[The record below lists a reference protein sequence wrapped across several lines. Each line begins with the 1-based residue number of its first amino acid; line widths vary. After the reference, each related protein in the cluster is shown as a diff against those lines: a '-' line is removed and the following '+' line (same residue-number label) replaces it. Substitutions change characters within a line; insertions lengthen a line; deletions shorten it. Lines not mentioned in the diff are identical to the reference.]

1 MDYQRDYQ
9 SKLTSAE
16 EAVKCIQSGDW
27 VDYGWCTGTCY
38 DLDIALAA
46 RMPELADVKIRG
58 GVLIRRPAIFD
69 VPNAPEHFC
78 WNSWHMTGIERKAI
92 DEGIAYYIPLR
103 YSELPRHYRESI
115 PPVDVA
121 MLQVTP
127 MDAQGNFNFGPNSS
141 HQIEVLRRAKTIIVE
156 VNENMPYCYGVNN
169 SIHVSQ
175 VTRIVEGSNPA
186 MATLPPAKV
195 TEVDQKI
202 SANILPLI
210 PDGAT
215 LQLGIGG
222 LPNTIGGMIA
232 DSDLQDLGVQTEM
245 YVDAYLA
252 IAKAGKITGQHKG
265 ADRGIQTY
273 AFAAGTQE
281 LYDYM
286 NYNKE
291 LFACQVSYT
300 NDAFVVA
307 QTDNFI
313 SINSAVDL
321 DLFGQVN
328 AESSGVRHISGAGG
342 QQDFVLGAYLSKGG
356 KSIIACPATF
366 KKKDGTLASRI
377 RPTLAEGSIVTDT
390 RTNTH
395 WVATEY
401 GVANLKGLSSWE
413 RAETLIGLAAPQ
425 FRDELIAE
433 AEKLHIWRKS
443 NKR

>member
-1 MDYQRDYQ
+1 MDYLRDYQ
-9 SKLTSAE
+9 SKLTSAS
-16 EAVKCIQSGDW
+16 EAVKCVRSGDW

-38 DLDIALAA
+38 ELDIALAA
-46 RMPELADVKIRG
+46 RMPELTDVKIRG

-69 VPNAPEHFC
+69 VPDAPAHFC

-103 YSELPRHYRESI
+103 YSELPRHYRESV

-141 HQIEVLRRAKTIIVE
+141 HQIEVLRRAKTILVE

-175 VTRIVEGSNPA
+175 VTKIIEGSNPA
-186 MATLPPAKV
+186 IATLPAAKV
-195 TEVDQKI
+195 TQTDEQI

-210 PDGAT
+210 PNGAT

-232 DSDLQDLGVQTEM
+232 ASDLQDLGVQTEM

-252 IAKAGKITGQHKG
+252 IAKAGKITGQYKG
-265 ADRGIQTY
+265 VDRGIQTY

-286 NYNKE
+286 NRNKE

-300 NDAFVVA
+300 NDASVVA

-321 DLFGQVN
+321 DLFGQIN
-328 AESSGVRHISGAGG
+328 AESSGMRHISGAGG

-413 RAETLIGLAAPQ
+413 RAEALIGLAAPQ

-443 NKR
+443 NRR